1 MKAFNQLSQSSVY
14 KEDEVS
20 VSLTVCGGT
29 YCGGSEVLVVENRDD
44 SCDKS
49 VISRR
54 TVHAARRK
62 ARSIC
67 CPGCGFSVYENHSQD
82 SRCKP
87 LGDVC
92 ETISQKY
99 GTGGNNMPIVTHCIG
114 NGQTHM
120 MQNYIEEVSRTLDC
134 MHDHMAVFIQSK

>member
-1 MKAFNQLSQSSVY
+1 MKAYNQLSQSSVY
-14 KEDEVS
+14 KEDDIS

-29 YCGGSEVLVVENRDD
+29 YDGGSEVLVVERGCNSGERRINSMKHHAPVRDHERND
-44 SCDKS
+44 
-49 VISRR
+49 
-54 TVHAARRK
+54 
-62 ARSIC
+62 C
-67 CPGCGFSVYENHSQD
+67 CPGCGFAVYENHSQD

-114 NGQTHM
+114 NGQSHM
-120 MQNYIEEVSRTLDC
+120 VSHIIKEVSHTLDC
-134 MHDHMAVFIQSK
+134 MHDHMAVYIKMG